1 MLTKKLSST
10 AALALLLF
18 GIALGPRIFG
28 LGRGLT
34 TDEAYQW
41 QDRSVRFLAAVSK
54 GDFAATLITGH
65 PGVTTMWLG
74 SLGLL
79 GEQIIQNPKL
89 PFELHLPF
97 MRLPVACATSLAIV
111 LGFWLLQQS
120 GGQKLAFS
128 SAFLWATDPFLVAH
142 SRLLHVDALL
152 TMLMLLAQLALIA
165 ACFPAKSKATAPKFS
180 LLLLAGA
187 ATGLAQVSKAT
198 AALLIPSG
206 FLILFTWYWP
216 KRQQLK
222 ALRQLILA
230 FGVWGGMAL
239 VTAFGAWPAL
249 WVKPVA
255 AVGKVVNEVLGNGGE
270 PQKGNFLLGQSYI
283 STEPGALFY
292 PITLFA
298 RATPWVIIGLSAFI
312 WAVFVRWERIKRQK
326 DVFFLISAS
335 SLLLILA
342 LTLVPKKFDRYA
354 LPAVPLLQI
363 LAATGLLWLREK
375 IPARAKNAAT
385 LAISSAAVAVLMW
398 YHPYYLA
405 YYNPLLG
412 GSAQA
417 AKLVPVGWGEGLD
430 QAAVWLNAQPD
441 LAEGEVATWSPPTL
455 RPYLQAKTTWQSE
468 LSSGK
473 VQYLVVYL
481 NQVQNQKETH
491 LFQSFY
497 LRCNPVK
504 IIKIHEIEYAWIYRV
519 PKFAKS
525 ELEARFGQTLALKPS
540 EFVPPDPCSCQPKV
554 ITLTLTLKALTRP
567 IGTKFLFLH
576 LNGPTGQLVRQLDLP
591 LEALWPASKWAS
603 GQTVN
608 YPFPLTLPAATAPGI
623 YEVRVG
629 VYEPKTGQRLALE
642 SLGPSAPDSLRAA
655 TFELGASA
663 ICRP

>member
-1 MLTKKLSST
+1 LFTKKLSST

-41 QDRSVRFLAAVSK
+41 QDRSARFLAAVSK

-79 GEQIIQNPKL
+79 GERMLQNPNL
-89 PFELHLPF
+89 PFELHLTL

-120 GGQKLAFS
+120 GGLKLAFS

-165 ACFPAKSKATAPKFS
+165 ACFPAKSKATVPKFS

-187 ATGLAQVSKAT
+187 ATGLAQVSKAS

-216 KRQQLK
+216 KRQQPK

-230 FGVWGGMAL
+230 VGVWGGMAL
-239 VTAFGAWPAL
+239 VTAFGAWPAF
-249 WVKPVA
+249 WVAPA
-255 AVGKVVNEVLGNGGE
+255 AAIGKVVNEVLGNGGE

-292 PITLFA
+292 PVTLFA
-298 RATPWVIIGLSAFI
+298 RATPWVVVGLSAFI
-312 WAVFVRWERIKRQK
+312 WAIFARWERIKHQK
-326 DVFFLISAS
+326 NVFFLISAS
-335 SLLLILA
+335 SLLIILA

-363 LAATGLLWLREK
+363 LAATGLLWLHAK
-375 IPARAKNAAT
+375 IPARAQRTAT
-385 LAISSAAVAVLMW
+385 LASSGAAVAVLMW

-412 GSAQA
+412 GGAQA
-417 AKLVPVGWGEGLD
+417 AKVVPVGWGEGLD
-430 QAAVWLNAQPD
+430 QAAAWLNAQPD

-455 RPYLQAKTTWQSE
+455 QSYLQAKTTWQSGI
-468 LSSGK
+468 LSGK

-481 NQVQNQKETH
+481 NQIQNQKETH
-491 LFQSFY
+491 LFQPFY

-525 ELEARFGQTLALKPS
+525 ELEVRFGQTLALKPR
-540 EFVPPDPCSCQPKV
+540 EFVPPDPCSCRPKV
-554 ITLTLTLKALTRP
+554 ITLTLNLKSLTRP
-567 IGTKFLFLH
+567 VGTNFLFLH
-576 LNGPTGQLVRQLDLP
+576 LNGPTGQMVSQLDLP
-591 LEALWPASKWAS
+591 LEALWPAEKWAP

-608 YPFPLTLPAATAPGI
+608 YPFALPLPATASPGT
-623 YEVRVG
+623 YEVVVG
-629 VYEPKTGQRLALE
+629 IYEPKTGQRLALE
-642 SLGPSAPDSLRAA
+642 APVNSAPDSLRAV

-663 ICRP
+663 ICKP